1 MVEKVSGANE
11 NVMPTQVLRVAR
23 RTAYYVARARVD
35 SRYHRATDAKVLE
48 QIRAVRNSR
57 AVRLPPRL
65 GKWNGRTR
73 GERRRRSSAMR
84 DGSTS
89 LIGISSEGRVRA
101 LQLRMPARRDASTVR
116 RGRLQRL

>member
-1 MVEKVSGANE
+1 MVEKVSGAND

-35 SRYHRATDAKVLE
+35 RRYHRATDAKVLE

-65 GKWNGRTR
+65 GNGDTALLPFL
-73 GERRRRSSAMR
+73 GPPPPKGLGDDPAESIDSIGKIFVGG
-84 DGSTS
+84 DG
-89 LIGISSEGRVRA
+89 
-101 LQLRMPARRDASTVR
+101 
-116 RGRLQRL
+116 